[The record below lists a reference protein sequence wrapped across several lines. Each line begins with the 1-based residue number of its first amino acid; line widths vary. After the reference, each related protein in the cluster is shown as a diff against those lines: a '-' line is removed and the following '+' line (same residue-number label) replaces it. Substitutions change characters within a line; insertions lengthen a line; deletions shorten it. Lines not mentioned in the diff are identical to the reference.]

1 MTTKQLDNPV
11 KTRKHNS
18 TGNGLSSAV
27 PPQTASI
34 VEREI
39 AGRKLR
45 EHTPLKLHA
54 QWRPELRKHDPI
66 DLLVDSSKGRIEAL
80 LPIRYGRMLAS
91 PFAFLRGAAAVMTA
105 DLSQTPATGVHVQ
118 ACGDCHAANFGG
130 FATPERN
137 IVFDINDFDETSP
150 GPWEWDV
157 KRLVASFIA
166 LGRYRNFSSE
176 ESRKCAWRAA
186 RSYRK
191 HMAKYAQMPIL
202 EAWYSRINV
211 EEFLEETTSQMKSG
225 RKAWSKKL
233 TDKVSSHELA
243 FRKLAVE
250 EGGTAHILDQPPLIY
265 HLRSQEQANA
275 RELIE
280 EGIRRYKDSVAPE
293 VRMLLDRY
301 TLVDFAAKVVGVG
314 SVGTFC
320 GIILLMS
327 GSGDPLFLQFKE
339 ARQSVLEP
347 YAGASSYQHHGERIV
362 RGQRLMQA
370 ASDMF
375 LGWVTG
381 AGAAHRTF
389 YVRQLKDVKLK
400 PTVEVAIPEGT
411 EFWARYCGHALARA
425 HARSGDPV
433 LLSSYMDDGEAFE
446 DAMADFATAYADQT
460 ERDHEALATAVR
472 TGRLAAQIETQAD

>member
-1 MTTKQLDNPV
+1 MSIELLDIPATTTKH
-11 KTRKHNS
+11 KS
-18 TGNGLSSAV
+18 TGKSVV

-34 VEREI
+34 AEREI

-45 EHTPLKLHA
+45 DRTPLKSHA
-54 QWRPELRKHDPI
+54 QWQPELRRQDPI
-66 DLLVDSSKGRIEAL
+66 ELLVESSKGRIEAL
-80 LPIRYGRMLAS
+80 LPIRYGRMLVS
-91 PFAFLRGAAAVMTA
+91 PFAFLRGSAAVMA
-105 DLSQTPATGVHVQ
+105 DDLSHTPSTGVRVQ

-137 IVFDINDFDETSP
+137 VVFDINDFDETSP
-150 GPWEWDV
+150 APWEWDV
-157 KRLVASFIA
+157 KRLVASLVA
-166 LGRYRNFSSE
+166 LGRYRSFSKE

-191 HMAKYAQMPIL
+191 HMAKYAEMPIL
-202 EAWYSRINV
+202 EAWYSHIKV
-211 EEFLEETTSQMKSG
+211 DEFLEETTSEMKPG
-225 RKAWSKKL
+225 RKEWSKKL
-233 TDKVSSHELA
+233 TDKVSSHQLA
-243 FRKLAVE
+243 FKKLAVE
-250 EGGTAHILDQPPLIY
+250 EGGAAHILDQPPLIY
-265 HLRSQEQANA
+265 HLESSEQATA

-280 EGIRRYKDSVAPE
+280 EGIRRYKESVAPE

-320 GIILLMS
+320 GIMLLMS

-347 YAGASSYQHHGERIV
+347 YAGANSYKHHGERIV
-362 RGQRLMQA
+362 HGQRLMQA

-375 LGWVTG
+375 LGWTTG
-381 AGAAHRTF
+381 AGETHRTF

-400 PTVEVAIPEGT
+400 PMVEVAIPEGT

-433 LLSSYMDDGEAFE
+433 LLSAYLDDGEAFE
-446 DAMADFATAYADQT
+446 DAMVDFAVAYADQT

-472 TGRLAAQIETQAD
+472 SGRLAAQTA